1 MESETAV
8 VTTIPLLCPSTC
20 LLLYNNRLWHSHLFT
35 SHDLIIKQTATV
47 KKISMASSRPVA
59 NGVTNGHHKSD
70 DMDPRTIPAMGM
82 TGQTFLDA
90 ATSAV
95 NDIERYYSTLQER
108 PVVPSISPGYLNQ
121 LLPTEA
127 PQQGEQWA
135 AIAKDIETKIM
146 PGVTHWQSPKFMAFF
161 PANSTY
167 PGILGEMWSAA
178 LTAPAFNWMCS
189 PVVTELETVVL
200 DWLAKILGLPK
211 GFMSTNEGGGVIQ
224 GSASEAI
231 VTVMVA
237 ARERFVRR
245 QLERENITDPEEAE
259 DRACEIRSRLVAV
272 GSEQAHSST
281 KKASIIAG
289 TRYRSIASSR
299 ENAYALTGQELRL
312 KLEEL
317 TAKGLQ
323 PYYLT
328 VSIGTTNTCAVD
340 DFASIAAVARD
351 YPDIWI
357 HCDAAYAGAALVLPE
372 NQHLSEQLSFVDSFD
387 MNMHKWLLAN
397 FDASALYV
405 QKRTDLTSALS
416 ITPAYLRNSFTDSG
430 LVTDYRD
437 WQIPLGRRFRALKI
451 WFVLRTWGVQGL
463 QQHIRHH
470 LNLGNLFADLVKS
483 RSDLF
488 SIFTPP
494 AFALTVITVN
504 ARRGQKPHLEAAT
517 NGADPRPYE
526 ESHTAI
532 DPEVSEKDLALANE
546 ATKAVFEIVDNKKE
560 FFLTSTV
567 IGGVFAIRIVSA
579 NPLAE
584 EKYVREVFNELVK
597 AAEEALQ

>member
-1 MESETAV
+1 MSSE
-8 VTTIPLLCPSTC
+8 
-20 LLLYNNRLWHSHLFT
+20 
-35 SHDLIIKQTATV
+35 K
-47 KKISMASSRPVA
+47 ASA
-59 NGVTNGHHKSD
+59 NGATNGHNSTLD
-70 DMDPRTIPAMGM
+70 QRTIPPMGM
-82 TGQTFLDA
+82 TGQQFQQA
-90 ATSAV
+90 AISAV
-95 NDIERYYSTLQER
+95 NDIEKYYTNLR
-108 PVVPSISPGYLNQ
+108 DRTVIPSIAPGYLHK
-121 LLPTEA
+121 LLPSEA
-127 PQQGEQWA
+127 PQQGEQWET
-135 AIAKDIETKIM
+135 IAKDIETKIM

-167 PGILGEMWSAA
+167 PGILGEMWTAA

-200 DWLAKILGLPK
+200 DWLAKILGLPEA
-211 GFMSTNEGGGVIQ
+211 FMSTNEGGGVIQ

-259 DRACEIRSRLVAV
+259 DRACEIRSKLVAV

-281 KKASIIAG
+281 KKAAIIAG
-289 TRYRSIASSR
+289 TRYRSITTSR
-299 ENAYALTGQELRL
+299 SNAYALTGQNLRE

-317 TAKGLQ
+317 TAKGLH

-340 DFASIAAVARD
+340 DFESIAAVVRD
-351 YPDIWI
+351 YPDTWI

-372 NQHLSEQLSFVDSFD
+372 FQHLSAQMTFVDSFD

-416 ITPAYLRNSFTDSG
+416 ITPAYLRNQFTDSG

-437 WQIPLGRRFRALKI
+437 WQIPLGRRFRAIKI
-451 WFVLRTWGVQGL
+451 WFVLRTWGVEGL

-470 LNLGNLFADLVKS
+470 LKLGDLFADLVKS

-504 ARRGQKPHLEAAT
+504 ASRGQRPHLEAAT
-517 NGADPRPYE
+517 NGGDPRPYE
-526 ESHTAI
+526 ESHKAI
-532 DPEVSEKDLALANE
+532 EPEPSEEDLQKANE
-546 ATKAVFEIVDNKKE
+546 ATKTVFETIDNKKE

-567 IGGVFAIRIVSA
+567 IGGVFSIRVVSA

-584 EKYVREVFNELVK
+584 EKYVRKVFEELVE
-597 AAEEALQ
+597 AAEQVL

>member
-1 MESETAV
+1 MSGIDPT
-8 VTTIPLLCPSTC
+8 
-20 LLLYNNRLWHSHLFT
+20 
-35 SHDLIIKQTATV
+35 
-47 KKISMASSRPVA
+47 A
-59 NGVTNGHHKSD
+59 NGKANGHDSTLD
-70 DMDPRTIPAMGM
+70 QRTVPPMGM
-82 TGQTFLDA
+82 TGQQFQEA
-90 ATSAV
+90 AISAV
-95 NDIERYYSTLQER
+95 NEIEKYYTDLPDR
-108 PVVPSISPGYLNQ
+108 TVIPSIAPGYLHK
-121 LLPTEA
+121 LLPSEA
-127 PQQGEQWA
+127 PQQGEQWET
-135 AIAKDIETKIM
+135 IAKDIESKIM

-189 PVVTELETVVL
+189 PVCTELETVVL
-200 DWLAKILGLPK
+200 DWLAKILGLPE
-211 GFMSTNEGGGVIQ
+211 GFMSTNQGGGVIQ

-245 QLERENITDPEEAE
+245 QLERENITDSEEAE
-259 DRACEIRSRLVAV
+259 DRACEIRSKLVAL

-281 KKASIIAG
+281 KKAAIIAG
-289 TRYRSIASSR
+289 TRYRSITASRS
-299 ENAYALTGQELRL
+299 NAYALTGQTLRS

-317 TAKGLQ
+317 TSKGLH

-340 DFASIAAVARD
+340 DFASIASVMRD
-351 YPDIWI
+351 YPDVWI

-372 NQHLSEQLSFVDSFD
+372 YQHLSAQMSFVDSFD

-405 QKRTDLTSALS
+405 QKRSDLTTALS
-416 ITPAYLRNSFTDSG
+416 ITPSYLRNQFTDSG

-451 WFVLRTWGVQGL
+451 WFVLRTWGVEGL

-470 LNLGNLFADLVKS
+470 IGLGNLFAQLVRS

-504 ARRGQKPHLEAAT
+504 ARKGERPHLEAAT

-526 ESHTAI
+526 ESHQVIETE
-532 DPEVSEKDLALANE
+532 PSEEDLQKANE
-546 ATKAVFEIVDNKKE
+546 ATKAVFEIIDNKKE

-567 IGGVFAIRIVSA
+567 IGGVFAIRVVSA

-584 EKYVREVFNELVK
+584 ERYVRKVFDELVA
-597 AAEEALQ
+597 AAEQVL

>member
-1 MESETAV
+1 
-8 VTTIPLLCPSTC
+8 
-20 LLLYNNRLWHSHLFT
+20 
-35 SHDLIIKQTATV
+35 
-47 KKISMASSRPVA
+47 MASTNA
-59 NGVTNGHHKSD
+59 NANDASNGHNSTLD
-70 DMDPRTIPAMGM
+70 QRTIPPMGM
-82 TGQTFLDA
+82 TGQQFQEA
-90 ATSAV
+90 AISAV
-95 NDIERYYSTLQER
+95 NDIEKYYTNLPER
-108 PVVPSISPGYLNQ
+108 TVIPSIAPGYLQ
-121 LLPTEA
+121 KLLPSSA
-127 PQQGEQWA
+127 PQQGEQWD
-135 AIAKDIETKIM
+135 AIAKDIESKIM

-167 PGILGEMWSAA
+167 PGILGEMWTAA
-178 LTAPAFNWMCS
+178 LTAPAFNWQCS

-200 DWLAKILGLPK
+200 DWLAKILALPE

-231 VTVMVA
+231 VTVVVA
-237 ARERFVRR
+237 ARERYVRR
-245 QLERENITDPEEAE
+245 QLERENLTLDSDAGE
-259 DRACEIRSRLVAV
+259 DRACELRSKLVAV

-281 KKASIIAG
+281 KKAAIIAG
-289 TRYRSIASSR
+289 TRYRSIATSR
-299 ENAYALTGQELRL
+299 SNAYAMTGQNVRQ

-317 TAKGLQ
+317 TAKGLH

-340 DFASIAAVARD
+340 DLEAIAAVARD
-351 YPDIWI
+351 YPDVWI

-372 NQHLSEQLSFVDSFD
+372 YQHLSAQLSFVDSFD

-416 ITPAYLRNSFTDSG
+416 VTPAYLRNQYSDSG

-437 WQIPLGRRFRALKI
+437 WQIPLGRRFRAIKI
-451 WFVLRTWGVQGL
+451 WFVLRTWGVEGL

-470 LNLGNLFADLVKS
+470 LKLGELFADLVKS

-494 AFALTVITVN
+494 AFALTVLTVN
-504 ARRGQKPHLEAAT
+504 AKKGQRPHLEAAT
-517 NGADPRPYE
+517 NGGDPRTYE
-526 ESHTAI
+526 ESHQVV
-532 DPEVSEKDLALANE
+532 DPEPQEEDLQKANE
-546 ATKAVFEIVDNKKE
+546 ATKEVFEIIDGKKE

-567 IGGVFAIRIVSA
+567 IGGVFSIRVVSA

-584 EKYVREVFNELVK
+584 EKYVRKVFDELVE
-597 AAEEALQ
+597 AAERVL